1 MLGDFEIGRE
11 ATILDRGGIN
21 REGCQAGEDGM
32 IATATG
38 WKGFVSWREIFGS
51 SFIEKYE
58 ERKLPWSR
66 NYWFNGRSFY
76 KLLHG
81 CAVTIPKDQ
90 LILELRQ
97 KGFSTKTKKVSPLEV
112 DSAVLMLVTKSRG

>member
-1 MLGDFEIGRE
+1 M
-11 ATILDRGGIN
+11 
-21 REGCQAGEDGM
+21 
-32 IATATG
+32 
-38 WKGFVSWREIFGS
+38 SWREIFGS

-58 ERKLPWSR
+58 EKPAVVLDD
-66 NYWFNGRSFY
+66 YWFNGRSFY

-97 KGFSTKTKKVSPLEV
+97 KGFSTKTKKVSPSL
-112 DSAVLMLVTKSRG
+112 K